1 MNITK
6 KSDGTVLTVLVEGRL
21 DAKTSPDFFEDMK
34 NSIDNVTELVLD
46 FYNLDYISSAGLRS
60 ILSLLKIMKTKGDM
74 KIINV
79 SEKVMSVFEVTSF
92 TDILDISQK

>member
-21 DAKTSPDFFEDMK
+21 DAKTSPDFFDDMK
-34 NSIDNVTELVLD
+34 NSIDNVTELILD
-46 FYNLDYISSAGLRS
+46 FDNLDYISSAGLRS
-60 ILSLLKIMKTKGDM
+60 ILSLLKIMNTKGDM

-79 SEKVMSVFEVTSF
+79 IEKVMSVFEVTSF

>member
-1 MNITK
+1 
-6 KSDGTVLTVLVEGRL
+6 
-21 DAKTSPDFFEDMK
+21 MK
-34 NSIDNVTELVLD
+34 NSIDNVTELILD
-46 FYNLDYISSAGLRS
+46 FDNLDYISSAGLRS
-60 ILSLLKIMKTKGDM
+60 ILSLLKIMNTKGDM

>member
-46 FYNLDYISSAGLRS
+46 FDNLDYISSAGLRS
-60 ILSLLKIMKTKGDM
+60 ILSLLKIMNTKGDM

-79 SEKVMSVFEVTSF
+79 SEKVMYVFEVTSF

>member
-6 KSDGTVLTVLVEGRL
+6 KSDGTALTVLVEGRL
-21 DAKTSPDFFEDMK
+21 DAKTSSDFFDDMK
-34 NSIDNVTELVLD
+34 NSIDNVTELILD
-46 FYNLDYISSAGLRS
+46 FDNLDYISSAGLRS
-60 ILSLLKIMKTKGDM
+60 ILSLLKIMNTKGDM